1 MIGRYYERIGDHA
14 VNIGERVM
22 YMVTGWLPEHSGS
35 ARARLRGIG
44 AEEPRPFDPIAEIE
58 ALGNASTSDDDDV
71 AGGAAP

>member
-35 ARARLRGIG
+35 ARHRLRGLG
-44 AEEPRPFDPIAEIE
+44 AE
-58 ALGNASTSDDDDV
+58 DDAGPDA
-71 AGGAAP
+71 AGGPVGGPANGGGV